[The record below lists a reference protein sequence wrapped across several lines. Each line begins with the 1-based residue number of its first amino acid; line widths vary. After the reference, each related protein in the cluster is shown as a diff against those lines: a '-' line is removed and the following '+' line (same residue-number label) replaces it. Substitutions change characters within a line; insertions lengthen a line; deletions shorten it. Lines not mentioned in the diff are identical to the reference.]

1 MCAAAACLWLT
12 ACGTVTETN
21 YDDGGMI
28 PSSSETIQYD
38 ENGKAKVINKQVDP
52 MSPYGED
59 EQGIR
64 EAEDMDLMGVPAE

>member
-1 MCAAAACLWLT
+1 MSIIAACLWMT

-38 ENGKAKVINKQVDP
+38 DSGKAKVVEKKVDP

-64 EAEDMDLMGVPAE
+64 EAEDMGLMNAPPE